1 MTNNPSNQP
10 SSDKEDFRLY
20 YQHQYDRIKEL
31 EQQRLIMTNVI
42 VTISVI
48 SFSLAF
54 TDISKLNLVNTIGLP
69 IVVII
74 ANIIA
79 ILWNKRSRSFVK
91 MHQKRAHAALNAIAP
106 EVEALDRSIPK
117 PFDGDKDIFRR
128 PALQNYLHVLLIVVS
143 VLPILLYLKVL

>member
-1 MTNNPSNQP
+1 MTNDPPKQR

-20 YQHQYDRIKEL
+20 YQHQYDRMKEL

-42 VTISVI
+42 VTISVL

-54 TDISKLNLVNTIGLP
+54 TDISKLNLVSGVGLP
-69 IVVII
+69 ILVIVS
-74 ANIIA
+74 NLIA
-79 ILWNKRSRSFVK
+79 IRWNQRTRAFIK
-91 MHQKRAHAALNAIAP
+91 MHQKRAHAALEAIAP

-128 PALQNYLHVLLIVVS
+128 PALQNYLHVLLIIVS
-143 VLPILLYLKVL
+143 ILPTLLYFKIL

>member
-1 MTNNPSNQP
+1 MTNDPHKQR

-20 YQHQYDRIKEL
+20 YQHQYDRMKEL

-42 VTISVI
+42 VTISVL

-54 TDISKLNLVNTIGLP
+54 TDISKLNLVSGVGLP
-69 IVVII
+69 ILVIVS
-74 ANIIA
+74 NLIA
-79 ILWNKRSRSFVK
+79 IRWNQRTRAFIK
-91 MHQKRAHAALNAIAP
+91 MHQKRAHAALEVIAP

-128 PALQNYLHVLLIVVS
+128 PALQNYLHVLLIIIS
-143 VLPILLYLKVL
+143 ILPTLLYFKIL